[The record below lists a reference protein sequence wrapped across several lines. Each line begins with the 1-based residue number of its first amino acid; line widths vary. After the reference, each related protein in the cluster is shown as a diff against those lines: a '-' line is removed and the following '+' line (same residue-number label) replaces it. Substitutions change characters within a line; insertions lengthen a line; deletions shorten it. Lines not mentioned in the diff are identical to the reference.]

1 MSDDV
6 IRGMLKSAGLGDV
19 DPRAVNPSADVHAM
33 LNAVRFDMCE
43 RILSIAAGELVK
55 QPE

>member
-6 IRGMLKSAGLGDV
+6 IRGMLKSAGLGDG
-19 DPRAVNPSADVHAM
+19 DPRAVNLSADVHAI
-33 LNAVRFDMCE
+33 LNAMRSEMRE
-43 RILSIAAGELVK
+43 RILSIAAGELFT